1 MYVNS
6 IIRFG
11 NLRQR
16 GPAESKLPCIKD
28 SRDQPRREASN
39 LREVPID
46 HRQARS
52 IKGRVKR
59 KNSPATGESEVVR
72 CALQPM

>member
-11 NLRQR
+11 NLRHAV
-16 GPAESKLPCIKD
+16 PPSPKLPRIKD

-46 HRQARS
+46 HRQAR
-52 IKGRVKR
+52 
-59 KNSPATGESEVVR
+59 
-72 CALQPM
+72 